1 MMDGDDSSL
10 FDFGTPEVVIRPHRR
25 TGGCDGGDIAT
36 PGLST
41 GKKLRDNMSFSTVGS
56 PGSARRK
63 PFHDITN
70 SSLQT
75 VSPAGSRADG
85 SLLLSSHK
93 ESAGRTAPQYSP
105 AGALARGELDRTD
118 EMQLE
123 DLAHPVAALQQPDGS
138 DVPASASPVQVQC
151 AKRSP
156 ITSAAVAAAAAA
168 PSGGSRRGSSGGG
181 ERESL
186 YNRIIQVCLS
196 VQARRCEPADGC
208 CVARAGRSR
217 ECDRAPAC
225 CRTPPFPSPA
235 PQRACSDPR
244 RPLPCPAP
252 RILRPRFARRPQKP
266 TRIRC
271 LLLPNVPARNMT

>member
-1 MMDGDDSSL
+1 MNDPRRCATGMMDGDDSSL

-105 AGALARGELDRTD
+105 AGALTRGALDRTD
-118 EMQLE
+118 EMQLD
-123 DLAHPVAALQQPDGS
+123 DLVHPVAALQQPDGS
-138 DVPASASPVQVQC
+138 DVPASASPVLVPC
-151 AKRSP
+151 AKPSP
-156 ITSAAVAAAAAA
+156 PTSAAAAAAA
-168 PSGGSRRGSSGGG
+168 PSGGSRRGSSG

-186 YNRIIQVCLS
+186 YNRIIQVRLS
-196 VQARRCEPADGC
+196 ADAGTGAPLFSASRRMQRCTRQSEPR
-208 CVARAGRSR
+208 V
-217 ECDRAPAC
+217 
-225 CRTPPFPSPA
+225 
-235 PQRACSDPR
+235 
-244 RPLPCPAP
+244 
-252 RILRPRFARRPQKP
+252 
-266 TRIRC
+266 
-271 LLLPNVPARNMT
+271 